1 MFAFRVSG
9 YADASVRR
17 ARGVRPLA
25 FTAVHSRRLREAL
38 RLPML
43 CCWISARV
51 AFASLRTSLIQ
62 IETNCSSSCIGGPPC
77 WKRGGEFGQI
87 DDNRWSAIR
96 QGGVPRARN
105 SLTWGFAGAFFSLRP
120 ACRKTARFA
129 PCDHRLSCVCPNS
142 GAFSQ
147 QPPSPMPA
155 PLAPPPFP
163 LHRPLP
169 AAVDPY
175 PSPSRLSLFC
185 NVFPSR
191 AHTPQPVAIL

>member
-1 MFAFRVSG
+1 MFAFRASR
-9 YADASVRR
+9 YAGASVHR
-17 ARGVRPLA
+17 ARAAAHR
-25 FTAVHSRRLREAL
+25 H
-38 RLPML
+38 
-43 CCWISARV
+43 WSAPP
-51 AFASLRTSLIQ
+51 LRTSLIQ
-62 IETNCSSSCIGGPPC
+62 IETNCFSSCIGAPPC
-77 WKRGGEFGQI
+77 WKRGGKLGQI

-96 QGGVPRARN
+96 RGSVPRSRN

-129 PCDHRLSCVCPNS
+129 PCDHRLSCVCPNP

-147 QPPSPMPA
+147 QPPLREP
-155 PLAPPPFP
+155 PL
-163 LHRPLP
+163 LCEPLP

-175 PSPSRLSLFC
+175 PPPSRLSLFC